1 MIDKGDNHIS
11 EKQKPLAGTGMGYIR
26 KLVRGNSQLFRQNLP
41 VPLGL
46 VQHVDKIRV
55 LKDIL
60 NLTGGQ
66 QVLYI
71 CLLYT
76 SRCV

>member
-55 LKDIL
+55 L
-60 NLTGGQ
+60 
-66 QVLYI
+66 
-71 CLLYT
+71 
-76 SRCV
+76 